1 MSKHNKST
9 LAAMVLLAAALSLGS
24 CHKDKQPSA
33 TVTPSSLTLLQN
45 ETKNVSVEYK
55 DITVYRFEIEDTTIA
70 EFVFNNSTSGEPSD
84 GSSISGSTN
93 VGIKGLQIGETNLRF
108 ICPNEGFEKKIPI
121 EVVDNE

>member
-1 MSKHNKST
+1 
-9 LAAMVLLAAALSLGS
+9 MVLLAAALSLGS
-24 CHKDKQPSA
+24 CRKDKQPSA

-55 DITVYRFEIEDTTIA
+55 DITAYRFEIEDTTIA
-70 EFVFNNSTSGEPSD
+70 EFVFNNSTSVEPSD